1 MSKYK
6 TFMDYYNSD
15 PEFKKRHLQKMNE
28 KVECECGFI
37 CMKSNLY
44 RHKQGYIHI
53 NKMKKINRINQLKE
67 ELNKLEKEI

>member
-1 MSKYK
+1 
-6 TFMDYYNSD
+6 
-15 PEFKKRHLQKMNE
+15 MNE